1 MQVAMVYAYNAC
13 LVQCCALGKHTH
25 GILARGRSSPMLPEN
40 FARCNVQNTPL
51 SGNLSKS
58 LAMASTSPPD
68 LGANEPSVSAVN
80 GYKAKHQPC
89 LQ

>member
-1 MQVAMVYAYNAC
+1 MIYAYNAC
-13 LVQCCALGKHTH
+13 SVECCALGKHTH
-25 GILARGRSSPMLPEN
+25 GIRAGGGSGPRLPEN

-51 SGNLSKS
+51 VGNLSKL
-58 LAMASTSPPD
+58 LAMASTSPPH

-89 LQ
+89 LE